1 MELIWLVL
9 TLLAVD
15 LAALLFAVDTRPGF
29 EHSRRAVAHSP
40 GRFPPH
46 PAAAGLSG
54 PRRPAAAGQREA
66 NHVRAPLNLGVPL
79 GLSSGLCWERPTSSA
94 ASSPAAPALT
104 VAFWSQVAGALAL
117 AIALASRASAPPPRV
132 RWASP
137 RHRKR
142 LRLLLFYRG
151 LAEGTMSIVAPIS
164 ACGAIVP
171 VTASLLTGNH
181 PGTLAALG
189 VLAAITGVILVSRPH
204 PATPSQ
210 PEQGEREVGPANVGG
225 ASPAGAGT
233 RATPTDADGV
243 TPAGAGGTTRL
254 TRTARTRLAWAAN
267 PAGVGRATPARA
279 GRVVAMALGSA
290 LGFGLFYV
298 FVDAGTAAAAGPGGS
313 RSSPLWVIAGARM
326 SSLAILSTIALVS
339 RRSALRWPG
348 RRIGA
353 VALVGIGDTGA
364 NLLFAYAATT
374 GNLAVVGVLG
384 SLYPVATV
392 VLARWLLGER
402 LSGGQNAGVVLA
414 LTGVGLLAAA

>member
-1 MELIWLVL
+1 
-9 TLLAVD
+9 
-15 LAALLFAVDTRPGF
+15 
-29 EHSRRAVAHSP
+29 
-40 GRFPPH
+40 
-46 PAAAGLSG
+46 
-54 PRRPAAAGQREA
+54 
-66 NHVRAPLNLGVPL
+66 LNLGVPL
-79 GLSSGLCWERPTSSA
+79 GLSSGLCWGA
-94 ASSPAAPALT
+94 ADFFGGIQSRRLSALT
-104 VAFWSQVAGALAL
+104 VAFWSQLAGALAL
-117 AIALASRASAPPPRV
+117 AAALAISAIRPSGPEV
-132 RWASP
+132 AWGLAAGVGSGCA
-137 RHRKR
+137 
-142 LRLLLFYRG
+142 LVLFYRS
-151 LAEGTMSIVAPIS
+151 LAEGTMSVAAPIS

-171 VTASLLTGNH
+171 VVAALLTGNQ

-189 VLAAITGVILVSRPH
+189 VFTAITGVILVSRPH
-204 PATPSQ
+204 PPPSTTPAI
-210 PEQGEREVGPANVGG
+210 PA
-225 ASPAGAGT
+225 T
-233 RATPTDADGV
+233 RAVPGTVEASGPPGGPGTPG
-243 TPAGAGGTTRL
+243 
-254 TRTARTRLAWAAN
+254 
-267 PAGVGRATPARA
+267 RA

-290 LGFGLFYV
+290 LGFGVFYV
-298 FVDAGTAAAAGPGGS
+298 FVDAGTAAAAGPGGPGGS
-313 RSSPLWVIAGARM
+313 GSSPLWVIAGARM

>member
-1 MELIWLVL
+1 M
-9 TLLAVD
+9 
-15 LAALLFAVDTRPGF
+15 
-29 EHSRRAVAHSP
+29 
-40 GRFPPH
+40 
-46 PAAAGLSG
+46 
-54 PRRPAAAGQREA
+54 
-66 NHVRAPLNLGVPL
+66 NLGVPL
-79 GLSSGLCWERPTSSA
+79 GLSSGLCWGA
-94 ASSPAAPALT
+94 ADFFGGIQSRRLSALT
-104 VAFWSQVAGALAL
+104 VAFWSQLAGALAL
-117 AIALASRASAPPPRV
+117 AAALAISAIRPSGPEV
-132 RWASP
+132 AWGLAAGVGSGCA
-137 RHRKR
+137 
-142 LRLLLFYRG
+142 LVLFYRS
-151 LAEGTMSIVAPIS
+151 LAEGTMSVAAPIS

-171 VTASLLTGNH
+171 VAAALLTGNQ

-189 VLAAITGVILVSRPH
+189 VLTAITGVILVSRPH
-204 PATPSQ
+204 PSPPTPAVVPGTPATP
-210 PEQGEREVGPANVGG
+210 V
-225 ASPAGAGT
+225 
-233 RATPTDADGV
+233 
-243 TPAGAGGTTRL
+243 
-254 TRTARTRLAWAAN
+254 
-267 PAGVGRATPARA
+267 TPARA

-326 SSLAILSTIALVS
+326 SSLAILSMIALVS